1 MRLILVVIFV
11 FGFLIWDISLNDGYY
26 ARHINGYLY
35 DFAREVRWR

>member
-1 MRLILVVIFV
+1 MRLILAVIFV

-26 ARHINGYLY
+26 SRHINGYLY